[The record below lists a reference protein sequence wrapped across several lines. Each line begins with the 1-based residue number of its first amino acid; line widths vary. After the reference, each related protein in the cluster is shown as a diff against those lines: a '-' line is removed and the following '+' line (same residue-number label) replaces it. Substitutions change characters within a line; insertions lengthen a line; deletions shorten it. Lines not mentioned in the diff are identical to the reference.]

1 MIDKLDD
8 LFKFGQ
14 EALNLRGYRQQ
25 VLSSNIANADTPGY
39 DARDMDFASTL
50 KTALKKGGHDEAG
63 TSGLT
68 LVTDSP
74 AHIAAQAPSA
84 PGGDFYGPLMYRNPV
99 QPSLDG
105 NTVDLDTE
113 RVNFAD
119 NALHYESG
127 MTMVSGEIKT
137 MMAAITPGS

>member
-1 MIDKLDD
+1 M
-8 LFKFGQ
+8 
-14 EALNLRGYRQQ
+14 RR
-25 VLSSNIANADTPGY
+25 
-39 DARDMDFASTL
+39 
-50 KTALKKGGHDEAG
+50 
-63 TSGLT
+63 
-68 LVTDSP
+68 
-74 AHIAAQAPSA
+74 
-84 PGGDFYGPLMYRNPV
+84 GGDFYGPLMYRNPV